1 MTQETTLI
9 IELEPPIPFTC
20 ADGTG
25 IEKGAILK
33 ITDPMTA
40 SLADGDADVI
50 AGIAAEEKI
59 ASDGK
64 TKIAVY
70 RRGIFKGYAGA
81 TGATVGKAVNTYAS
95 TGDSNDI
102 VVAAAGHDAILG
114 IALETAA
121 NNETFLF
128 ELTPGHRDEA

>member
-1 MTQETTLI
+1 MSQECTLI
-9 IELEPPIPFTC
+9 YELEPPIPFTC

-25 IEKGAILK
+25 IEKGAIL
-33 ITDPMTA
+33 TLSDPMTA
-40 SLADGDADVI
+40 ALCTADDAEV

-70 RRGIFKGYAGA
+70 MRGIFKGTANGNI
-81 TGATVGKAVNTYAS
+81 TVGKGIGTYAN

-102 VVAAAGHDAILG
+102 HAMTAGSDVCMG
-114 IALETAA
+114 RALETAA
-121 NNETFLF
+121 NDETFLF
-128 ELTPGHRDEA
+128 LLDPTSRDEA